1 MTNCKACGQIMH
13 EDKGKGSLYA
23 LENLALSKKTQ
34 NPKQWAKANYPL
46 CDKCIKDM
54 RKLKTGLP

>member
-1 MTNCKACGQIMH
+1 MTNCKACGQTMQ
-13 EDKGKGSLYA
+13 DKGKGLLYA
-23 LENLALSKKTQ
+23 LENLALSKKNP

-54 RKLKTGLP
+54 RKLKTELT